1 MPLRHLRPLAKAITA
16 PIVRSSKI
24 SSTAVRRPVNVLSRT
39 RAARLMRLTEPAH
52 KEIVQAAEH
61 ACDIPT
67 PDHAFNQ
74 AEKEA
79 RPAQKREAGK
89 EQIQRAM
96 LNRRVRPDQIAQ
108 DANDEGEREE
118 AAQRATKHQDR
129 DRAPFIQPRER
140 GIRQARAIA

>member
-1 MPLRHLRPLAKAITA
+1 MPLRHLRPLAKAITV

-24 SSTAVRRPVNVLSRT
+24 SSTAVRRPVDVLSRT
-39 RAARLMRLTEPAH
+39 RAARLMQLAEPAH

-67 PDHAFNQ
+67 PDQAFNQ

-79 RPAQKREAGK
+79 RPTQKREAGQK
-89 EQIQRAM
+89 NAQRAM

-108 DANDEGEREE
+108 DAEDKG
-118 AAQRATKHQDR
+118 
-129 DRAPFIQPRER
+129 
-140 GIRQARAIA
+140 